1 MKPVNFTTTLD
12 FPFHLGKTVEENSA
26 LLDDFFLNE
35 KNFGTDLEGFLTLTG
50 TDGEEVTWKIV
61 SIVEDGKCVTAR
73 VDFDNDNVTFLDVP
87 IGPDNSR
94 DVAETAVA
102 LQSTGQRVIAQTY
115 DLVLPEHFI
124 TIEPRSSICYWD
136 RTYWTPEE
144 FFKETVQP
152 QWHADLQDQR

>member
-1 MKPVNFTTTLD
+1 MNFTTTLGL
-12 FPFHLGKTVEENSA
+12 PFHLGKTVEENSA
-26 LLDDFFLNE
+26 LLDDFFVNE

-50 TDGEEVTWKIV
+50 TDGEEDTWKIV
-61 SIVEDGKCVTAR
+61 STVEDGKCVTAR
-73 VDFDNDNVTFLDVP
+73 VDFDKDNVTFLDVP
-87 IGPDNSR
+87 IGPDNSL

-102 LQSTGQRVIAQTY
+102 LRSRGQRVIAQTY

-144 FFKETVQP
+144 FLKETVQP
-152 QWHADLQDQR
+152 RRNADLQDQR